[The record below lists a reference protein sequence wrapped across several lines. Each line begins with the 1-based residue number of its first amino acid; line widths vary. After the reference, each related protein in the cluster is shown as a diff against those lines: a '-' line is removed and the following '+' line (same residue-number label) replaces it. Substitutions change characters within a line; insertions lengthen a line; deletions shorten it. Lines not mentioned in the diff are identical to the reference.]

1 MFFFQAEDGIRDY
14 KVTGVQ
20 TCALP
25 ILGRSL
31 ATRSRRSSG
40 VFPTRS
46 SVRCPSA
53 RESDTL
59 SHSARDL
66 PIESGT
72 WADLLEAGCIQT
84 WAQTMTNVTYENSEK
99 CETDWRLDYKRA

>member
-1 MFFFQAEDGIRDY
+1 M
-14 KVTGVQ
+14 
-20 TCALP
+20 
-25 ILGRSL
+25 LGRSL

-99 CETDWRLDYKRA
+99 CETDWRLIIKERDSVQRNLTNASFV

>member
-1 MFFFQAEDGIRDY
+1 MFGKSR
-14 KVTGVQ
+14 
-20 TCALP
+20 
-25 ILGRSL
+25 

-40 VFPTRS
+40 VLPTCS

-53 RESDTL
+53 LESGTL

-66 PIESGT
+66 SIESGT
-72 WADLLEAGCIQT
+72 WADLLEAGCIKT

-99 CETDWRLDYKRA
+99 CETDWRLDYKRAGFDPREPHNFPFVRM